1 MVQVKSK
8 KSALKAEAEL
18 LRAKILHLIVN
29 NKNNNNKQ
37 QQQLY
42 LEHPSHTIWKVL
54 LCEA

>member
-29 NKNNNNKQ
+29 NKNNNKQ

-42 LEHPSHTIWKVL
+42 LEHPPHTIRKVL
-54 LCEA
+54 QCEA